1 MAQLIGRSQRGAKK
15 MVVDSTKQLVKNVA
29 TGGAVEVSATA
40 GTRYAVAVAGAEVL
54 ASIR

>member
-1 MAQLIGRSQRGAKK
+1 